1 MLEFEGL
8 AFILQMGKLRPGGG
22 WQSRVPSRLPK
33 LTTFAPPTSSSL
45 LRTEGRE
52 LDPFSQEADGA
63 EGLGPWVHPVI
74 SSWEG
79 APRWALELQPRRIYR
94 DL

>member
-1 MLEFEGL
+1 
-8 AFILQMGKLRPGGG
+8 MGKLRPGGG

-45 LRTEGRE
+45 LRTEGGE

-63 EGLGPWVHPVI
+63 GRAGAM
-74 SSWEG
+74 G
-79 APRWALELQPRRIYR
+79 APSDLQLGGSAEVGTGAAATE